1 MRWTKVA
8 GVLQFGAHLDWS
20 VSKVSLF
27 EVLES
32 SSFWWKKVFNWT
44 RRRNFSKPRLIENSS
59 VFLTLS
65 NLQRNH
71 SLIQHSLHCDW
82 KTAENRGGELGSLVK
97 YYYYYYYYHYYFFF
111 YWLLLSADTNGYS
124 RLRRSCKPTNVP
136 KSRKAVL
143 PALDKKWVSLTKKLS
158 PLI

>member
-44 RRRNFSKPRLIENSS
+44 RRRNFSKSRLIENSS
-59 VFLTLS
+59 VFQDMGTKFKPLLGTYFSESERSKFSGMVTTVLKFS
-65 NLQRNH
+65 GGE
-71 SLIQHSLHCDW
+71 SLIIWGPISCPSFWALIWCKWLKSSELASWILARIDGT
-82 KTAENRGGELGSLVK
+82 KTTEQILESSERQ
-97 YYYYYYYYHYYFFF
+97 
-111 YWLLLSADTNGYS
+111 
-124 RLRRSCKPTNVP
+124 
-136 KSRKAVL
+136 
-143 PALDKKWVSLTKKLS
+143 
-158 PLI
+158 

>member
-20 VSKVSLF
+20 ASKVSLF

-32 SSFWWKKVFNWT
+32 SFFWWKKVFNWT

-111 YWLLLSADTNGYS
+111 LLVVAKRWYKWLFEVASIMQTDQ
-124 RLRRSCKPTNVP
+124 CP
-136 KSRKAVL
+136 KI
-143 PALDKKWVSLTKKLS
+143 TKGGAS
-158 PLI
+158 SSW